1 MWRTEPKSISNSLL
15 MAGQCCHSNMKTV
28 TRACFSST
36 GGLKA
41 TQTCILFGFHFLILQ
56 FTTGLYRICQKDI
69 HYRISKPHSNIFKW
83 PRAKRE
89 TTKTAFSVK
98 LETLFKKKKIPG
110 TRQLINLQNSKPITE
125 EPHHRNTTNGVQ
137 RRTTV
142 LHNVQSISNL
152 LPDLATV
159 QSMLELQKP
168 SMHLLPIWFGL
179 SEDLSFCFQSK
190 YIQMNLLTF
199 NTPTVNRNILH
210 SECKYSAIITYETKN
225 APSIIFIPRK
235 CNVWVGLPL
244 SLKQ

>member
-168 SMHLLPIWFGL
+168 SMHF
-179 SEDLSFCFQSK
+179 FQSGLDFQRTCHFVFSQSTSK
-190 YIQMNLLTF
+190 WTYWLSTHQQSTETYCIQNASTLQSLRMRLRMHHLLF
-199 NTPTVNRNILH
+199 SYL
-210 SECKYSAIITYETKN
+210 EN
-225 APSIIFIPRK
+225 AMYGWDYL
-235 CNVWVGLPL
+235 WV
-244 SLKQ
+244 